1 MIRWNLCE
9 YSHAYILVHE
19 TITVTGAE
27 NDDAARR
34 ENERNK
40 AVIFKNCA
48 SFTDCMNEV
57 KVK

>member
-9 YSHAYILVHE
+9 YSHAYILVRE
-19 TITVTGAE
+19 AITVTREE

-40 AVIFKNCA
+40 AVIFKICA
-48 SFTDCMNEV
+48 SFTDCMNEI